1 MGRLNQQNFDDNIPK
16 SESLAETLRKYE
28 RIISA
33 TSDAI
38 CLADQNYVY
47 KIVNQAYLEWFG
59 KSYAEV
65 VNQPMPALLGTEF
78 FDKTIKARFDLSLAG
93 QTVHYQEWFEF
104 PALGRQ
110 CVSVTQ
116 RPYVEADGSITEVVT
131 TLHLITEFKRT
142 EEALR
147 QNERRIEMILSGTD
161 LGIWE
166 FDLATG
172 MISVNE
178 RMVNMLGYALTE
190 VDGDISWWDKQTHP
204 DDLPLIMANW
214 EAHLAEK
221 NSNYQQEYRLRS
233 KTGEWVW
240 VLDRGKIV
248 EWDELGKPLRVV
260 GTHLDITAYKQ
271 AEESTRQ
278 VNVELERRV
287 SELFTLNLMA
297 QTVALVTHLKTALDM
312 VVRTITGLFNVYG
325 ASISLLNEK
334 KTAVAVYAHF
344 ERERLAPE
352 IIGRNYLLVEQ
363 PMVNWA
369 IDARQTV
376 VLKNAQEDAR
386 IQSLAGFLNPEQL
399 QGVMII
405 PLRAHGVIIGVIS
418 IASEQ
423 AGRDFSTAEI
433 ALAETV
439 AGQIASAVEIARLL
453 EQERDL
459 RQMAEVQNKELDAFA
474 HTVAHDLKGPLGHVI
489 TYTDY
494 VISYAHDMSLTEL
507 VEIIDK
513 IKQAGLKAV
522 NITDELLILAGVR
535 KRAVSITP
543 LNMAEIVPQALRWL
557 EPMLAEYQGQII
569 LPESWPTARGYAP
582 WVEEVWLN
590 YLSNSLKYGGRPA
603 KVEVGGHLQGDG
615 QVCFWVKDNGEGVMP
630 EAQANLFAEFTR
642 FSEIRVEGHG
652 LGLSIVRRI
661 VEKLGGRVGVE
672 SSGQSGQGSMF
683 YFTLPSHEID

>member
-1 MGRLNQQNFDDNIPK
+1 
-16 SESLAETLRKYE
+16 
-28 RIISA
+28 
-33 TSDAI
+33 
-38 CLADQNYVY
+38 
-47 KIVNQAYLEWFG
+47 
-59 KSYAEV
+59 
-65 VNQPMPALLGTEF
+65 
-78 FDKTIKARFDLSLAG
+78 
-93 QTVHYQEWFEF
+93 
-104 PALGRQ
+104 
-110 CVSVTQ
+110 
-116 RPYVEADGSITEVVT
+116 
-131 TLHLITEFKRT
+131 
-142 EEALR
+142 
-147 QNERRIEMILSGTD
+147 
-161 LGIWE
+161 
-166 FDLATG
+166 
-172 MISVNE
+172 
-178 RMVNMLGYALTE
+178 
-190 VDGDISWWDKQTHP
+190 
-204 DDLPLIMANW
+204 
-214 EAHLAEK
+214 
-221 NSNYQQEYRLRS
+221 
-233 KTGEWVW
+233 
-240 VLDRGKIV
+240 
-248 EWDELGKPLRVV
+248 VV